1 MGVNKVVFG
10 AVSVIDISDSTVTP
24 ETLAKGETAYDKSG
38 EKIMGTHECPAA
50 EPNLQSKT
58 VTPTKEQQTVT
69 PDSGYD
75 GLSSVIV
82 NGDANL
88 IPENIVSGKSIFGVA
103 GSAETGSGGGG
114 GSVETYTGSISGKTW
129 SEMMSSGMTVWFTDS
144 NLQLTSAKLY
154 QNDTFTVAKG
164 TLVYAYGDTA
174 PIAKT
179 GCTRLA
185 MFSLSAS
192 GGSVLQIDA
201 DGFTLA

>member
-103 GSAETGSGGGG
+103 GTAETGGSG
-114 GSVETYTGSISGKTW
+114 GSVETYTG
-129 SEMMSSGMTVWFTDS
+129 
-144 NLQLTSAKLY
+144 
-154 QNDTFTVAKG
+154 TVAADKFG
-164 TLVYAYGDTA
+164 MGAVLYTDKTLTRQELLLSPSSTHSIEIVKNTIVVIDTGDFSTE
-174 PIAKT
+174 
-179 GCTRLA
+179 GCDQL
-185 MFSLSAS
+185 SLFGAVIPTSN
-192 GGSVLQIDA
+192 D
-201 DGFTLA
+201 FTITLM